1 MTYTL
6 DRTVSGDFEG
16 VIEQTISGL
25 EEEGFGVL
33 CDIDVQATLKQKLD
47 VDFRRYRILG
57 ACNPEQAQQGLQE
70 ELLLGTLL
78 PCNLVVYETDAG
90 DVGVSAVDLG
100 QLVGVTGNDAL
111 DDIATDVHQSF
122 ERVLDEVEDSQ

>member
-1 MTYTL
+1 MEYTL
-6 DRTVSGDFEG
+6 DRTVSGDFEDI
-16 VIEQTISGL
+16 VNKTVSAL

-47 VDFRRYRILG
+47 TDFRQYRILG
-57 ACNPEQAQQGLQE
+57 ACNPEQAHQGLQD

-78 PCNLVVYETDAG
+78 PCNFVVYETDSG
-90 DVGVSAVDLG
+90 DVSVSAVDPG

-111 DDIATDVHQSF
+111 DAIAADVHQSF
-122 ERVLDEVEDSQ
+122 EQVLDKVESQ